1 MITKETLAKMTREEV
16 GKLLHKKQIECRTC
30 AEEYEMLC
38 FDPEYQMIKERLSE
52 FGKVKVFK
60 KECL

>member
-1 MITKETLAKMTREEV
+1 MITKEKLTKMTREEV

-30 AEEYEMLC
+30 AQFGEMIFNDREYI
-38 FDPEYQMIKERLSE
+38 MIKERLSE

-60 KECL
+60 KEC